1 VKTPAFIS
9 CLRISLHATHTPPTE
24 AHRRNTAQD
33 TFANHTPSEVKTFT
47 NVIAAKDLGASRRVI
62 VAACFGIGFFPSYPG
77 NLNLAEIL
85 DPLLNS
91 LLERLENGLKG
102 DKVISVATHKLIFF
116 DGEAAF
122 NQGLDHNG
130 LYIGCKLFAPLLRY
144 VEVRSTH

>member
-1 VKTPAFIS
+1 MKGPAFVR
-9 CLRISLHATHTPPTE
+9 CLRISLHATHPTYRSSPPQYGTGYVRE
-24 AHRRNTAQD
+24 
-33 TFANHTPSEVKTFT
+33 HTPSGVKTFT
-47 NVIAAKDLGASRRVI
+47 NVIATRRVI
-62 VAACFGIGFFPSYPG
+62 VAACFGSGFFPSYPG

-91 LLERLENGLKG
+91 LPERLENGLKD
-102 DKVISVATHKLIFF
+102 DKVISVANRKLILF

-130 LYIGCKLFAPLLRY
+130 LYIGCERFAPLLRY